1 MGLVDH
7 QSHCY
12 VSRKENIMEIS
23 YVFRA
28 LMRRKWI
35 IIIST
40 VVALVAAFFFTKNAK
55 KKYNSFAQLSTGFTV
70 SEEIKLSDER
80 FNLPQIDAK
89 FSNAIE
95 NITSPKVLSLLSY
108 RLLLH
113 DLKDPKPFTTL
124 TEKEKEKEK
133 ALKVD
138 KAAMTRLLQNKLD
151 SIQILSPTIPEENK
165 LQSLI
170 DLYKYSTGSITASL
184 KVARYQRTD
193 YINIDYTSE
202 NPYMSAF
209 AVNTLCSEFKRF
221 YGFDQRERTDVSIVA
236 LDSVVKA
243 KKAAL
248 DLKIAQKNQFMSSEG
263 VVDVGLQGSSNLG
276 QVSTYES
283 QLIEEKANESNLS
296 FQVAELQTLIQNARA
311 KGVTVIASPDAKP
324 GTTSSNYEYLQ
335 LKKQYNDLNDEYL
348 KKGGNDTELK
358 AKIDEVNRKIQ
369 RLSLN
374 SGGRTGGTGA
384 SQEGV
389 ISVDELVQRKIGFEG
404 QLKATRQ
411 KIGAIQSR
419 ISQLNGGLKGIA
431 SKGANIQQLDKE
443 IEMAQVDYR
452 DASDKYNLALNI
464 NSPMPGIFKQTISG
478 EPALRPEPSKRMM
491 MMAVAAV
498 VAFVLSSIVVIAI
511 EFFDQSVKTPSQFQ
525 RLTNLH
531 LLGTVNRVKLQNNN
545 ILDRVTI
552 FDGKENRDNI
562 FRELL
567 RKLRYELENSRKKIY
582 LFTSTEPQQGKTTLI
597 QSLAY
602 SLSLSKK
609 KVLIIDTNFCNND
622 LTIATKATPML
633 EKFSVNG
640 KPFETKDINSYITKT
655 AAEGVDIIGCEG
667 GDYTPSE
674 ILPKNHLLNYLDQLR
689 EEYDYI
695 FMEGAPLNGYT
706 DSKELVGYADG
717 LVAIFSAEAVF
728 SAADRESIAF
738 LNENKDKFIGAILNK
753 VQESNLNL

>member
-1 MGLVDH
+1 
-7 QSHCY
+7 
-12 VSRKENIMEIS
+12 MEIA
-23 YVFRA
+23 YIFRA
-28 LMRRKWI
+28 LLRRKWI

-40 VVALVAAFFFTKNAK
+40 VVALVAAFFFTKNNK
-55 KKYNSFAQLSTGFTV
+55 KKYHSFAQLSTGFTV
-70 SEEIKLSDER
+70 SEEIKLSDDR
-80 FNLPQIDAK
+80 FNLPQIDVK

-95 NITSPKVLSLLSY
+95 NITSTKVLSLLSY

-113 DLKDPKPFTTL
+113 DLKDPKPFTVL
-124 TEKEKEKEK
+124 SEKDKEKEKELK
-133 ALKVD
+133 AD
-138 KAAMTRLLQNKLD
+138 KTVMVKLLQDKLD
-151 SIQILSPTIPEENK
+151 SIQMLSPTVENERK
-165 LQSLI
+165 LQGLI
-170 DLYKYSTGSITASL
+170 DLYKYSTGTITSNL

-202 NPYMSAF
+202 NADMSAY

-221 YGFDQRERTDVSIVA
+221 YGYDQGVRTGGSVLA
-236 LDSVVKA
+236 LDSMVKA
-243 KKAAL
+243 KKAVL
-248 DLKIAQKNQFMSSEG
+248 DQKIADKNTYASSEG
-263 VVDVGLQGSSNLG
+263 VVDVTLQGSSNLG

-296 FQVAELQTLIQNARA
+296 FQVNELQSLIQNARA
-311 KGVTVIASPDAKP
+311 KGVSVVASPDAKQP
-324 GTTSSNYEYLQ
+324 ASTSSNYELLQ

-348 KKGGNDTELK
+348 RKNGNDSELK
-358 AKIDEVNRKIQ
+358 AKIDQLNRKIQ
-369 RLSLN
+369 TLTLN
-374 SGGRTGGTGA
+374 SASRSAGTPA
-384 SQEGV
+384 AEGV
-389 ISVDELVQRKIGFEG
+389 ISVDELVQRKIGMEG

-419 ISQLNGGLKGIA
+419 ISQLNGGLRGIA
-431 SKGANIQQLDKE
+431 SKGANMQQLDKE
-443 IEMAQVDYR
+443 IEMAQADYR
-452 DASDKYNLALNI
+452 EATDKYNLALNI

-498 VAFVLSSIVVIAI
+498 VAFVISCIVVIAI
-511 EFFDQSVKTPSQFQ
+511 EFFDQSVKTPTQFQ
-525 RLTNLH
+525 RLTGLH
-531 LLGTVNRVKLQNNN
+531 LLGTVNWIKLQNN
-545 ILDRVTI
+545 ILDRVTVS
-552 FDGKENRDNI
+552 DGKENRDNI

-582 LFTSTEPQQGKTTLI
+582 LFTSTEPGQGKTTLI

-622 LTIATKATPML
+622 LTVATQATPML
-633 EKFSVNG
+633 EKFSLNG
-640 KPFETKDINSYITKT
+640 KPFEVKDVNTFITKT
-655 AAEGVDIIGCEG
+655 AASGVDIIGCEG

-728 SAADRESIAF
+728 SAADRESITF

>member
-1 MGLVDH
+1 
-7 QSHCY
+7 
-12 VSRKENIMEIS
+12 MEIS

-28 LMRRKWI
+28 LLRRKWI

-70 SEEIKLSDER
+70 TEEIKLSDER
-80 FNLPQIDAK
+80 FNPVQIDIK
-89 FSNAIE
+89 FNNAIE
-95 NITSPKVLSLLSY
+95 NITSGKVLSLLSY

-113 DLKDPKPFTTL
+113 DLKNPKPFTVL
-124 TEKEKEKEK
+124 NEKDKEKEKE
-133 ALKVD
+133 LKVD
-138 KAAMTRLLQNKLD
+138 KTAMAALLQRKLD
-151 SIQILSPTIPEENK
+151 SIQMLSATNEQEKK

-170 DLYKYSTGSITASL
+170 DLYKYSIGTINSNL

-202 NPYMSAF
+202 NPDMSAF
-209 AVNTLCSEFKRF
+209 AVNTLCTEFKRF
-221 YGFDQRERTDVSIVA
+221 YGFDQQERTDVSIVA
-236 LDSVVKA
+236 LDSIVKA
-243 KKAAL
+243 KKQLL
-248 DLKIAQKNQFMSSEG
+248 DLKMQEKNQYMSSEG
-263 VVDVGLQGSSNLG
+263 VVDPNLESGTSLG
-276 QVSTYES
+276 QVNTFES
-283 QLIEEKANESNLS
+283 QLIEEKANEQNLAY
-296 FQVAELQTLIQNARA
+296 QAAELQTLIQNARA
-311 KGVTVIASPDAKP
+311 KGVSVVTNPDAKP
-324 GTTSSNYEYLQ
+324 VTTSSNYEYLQ
-335 LKKQYNDLNDEYL
+335 LKKQYNDLNNEYL
-348 KKGGNDTELK
+348 AKGGNDAVLK
-358 AKIDEVNRKIQ
+358 GKIDEVNQKIQ

-374 SGGRTGGTGA
+374 SGGRTPGTA
-384 SQEGV
+384 SENV
-389 ISVDELVQRKIGFEG
+389 ISVDELVQRKIGLDG

-411 KIGAIQSR
+411 KITAIQSR
-419 ISQLNGGLKGIA
+419 ISQLNGGLRGLAVKG
-431 SKGANIQQLDKE
+431 GNIDQLNKE
-443 IEMAQVDYR
+443 IEMLQVDYR
-452 DASDKYNLALNI
+452 DASDKYNMALNI
-464 NSPMPGIFKQTISG
+464 NRPMPGIFKQAVYG
-478 EPALRPEPSKRMM
+478 EPATRPEPSKRMM
-491 MMAVAAV
+491 MMAVAAIVALV
-498 VAFVLSSIVVIAI
+498 VSSIVVVAI

-531 LLGTVNRVKLQNNN
+531 LLGTVNWIKLQNN

-552 FDGKENRDNI
+552 SDGKENRDNI

-622 LTIATKATPML
+622 LTVATKATPML

-640 KPFETKDINSYITKT
+640 KPFEVKDINNYITKT

>member
-1 MGLVDH
+1 
-7 QSHCY
+7 
-12 VSRKENIMEIS
+12 MEIA
-23 YVFRA
+23 YIFRA
-28 LMRRKWI
+28 LLRRKWI

-40 VVALVAAFFFTKNAK
+40 LVALIAAFFFTKNTK
-55 KKYNSFAQLSTGFTV
+55 KKYSSFAQLSTGFTV
-70 SEEIKLSDER
+70 SEEIKLSDDR
-80 FNLPQIDAK
+80 FNLPQIDVK

-113 DLKDPKPFTTL
+113 DLKDTKQPFSTL
-124 TEKEKEKEK
+124 SEKDQQKEKD
-133 ALKVD
+133 LQIN
-138 KAAMTRLLQNKLD
+138 KAAMTTLLQNKLD
-151 SIQILSPTIPEENK
+151 SIQMLSPTIEQEKK

-170 DLYKYSTGSITASL
+170 DLYKYSVGTINSNL

-193 YINIDYTSE
+193 YINIYYTSE
-202 NPYMSAF
+202 NPNMSAY
-209 AVNTLCSEFKRF
+209 AVNTLCQEFKRF
-221 YGFDQRERTDVSIVA
+221 YGFDQRERTDVSVVA
-236 LDSVVKA
+236 LDSTVKA
-243 KKAAL
+243 KKLIL
-248 DLKIAQKNQFMSSEG
+248 DQKIAQKNQFMSSEG

-283 QLIEEKANESNLS
+283 QLIEEKANESNLA
-296 FQVAELQTLIQNARA
+296 FQVNELQTLIQNARA
-311 KGVTVIASPDAKP
+311 KGVSVIASPDAKSAP
-324 GTTSSNYEYLQ
+324 PSSNMEYLQ

-348 KKGGNDTELK
+348 RKGGNDNELK

-369 RLSLN
+369 RLSL
-374 SGGRTGGTGA
+374 STGGRTGGGITE
-384 SQEGV
+384 S
-389 ISVDELVQRKIGFEG
+389 LVSIDDLIQRKIGFEG

-411 KIGAIQSR
+411 KIGAIQSM

-431 SKGANIQQLDKE
+431 LKGANIQQLDKE

-452 DASDKYNLALNI
+452 DATDKYNMALNI

-478 EPALRPEPSKRMM
+478 EPALYPEPSRRMM
-491 MMAVAAV
+491 MMAVAAIVALV
-498 VAFVLSSIVVIAI
+498 VSSIVVVAI

-582 LFTSTEPQQGKTTLI
+582 LFTSTEPGQGKTTLI

-622 LTIATKATPML
+622 LTVATQATPML
-633 EKFSVNG
+633 EKFSLNG
-640 KPFETKDINSYITKT
+640 KPFEVGDVANFVTKT

-706 DSKELVGYADG
+706 DAKELVGYADG
-717 LVAIFSAEAVF
+717 LVAIFSADAVF

>member
-1 MGLVDH
+1 
-7 QSHCY
+7 
-12 VSRKENIMEIS
+12 MEIA
-23 YVFRA
+23 YIFRA
-28 LMRRKWI
+28 LLRRKWI

-40 VVALVAAFFFTKNAK
+40 VVALIAAFFFTKNTK
-55 KKYNSFAQLSTGFTV
+55 KKYSSYAQLSTGFTV
-70 SEEIKLSDER
+70 SEEIKLSDDR
-80 FNLPQIDAK
+80 FNLPQIDVK

-124 TEKEKEKEK
+124 SETDKGKEKDLK
-133 ALKVD
+133 AD
-138 KAAMTRLLQNKLD
+138 KNAMITLLQNKLD
-151 SIQILSPTIPEENK
+151 SIQMLSPTIEQEKK

-170 DLYKYSTGSITASL
+170 DLYKYSVGTINSNL

-193 YINIDYTSE
+193 YINIYYTSE
-202 NPYMSAF
+202 NPNMSAF
-209 AVNTLCSEFKRF
+209 AVNTLCFEFKRF
-221 YGFDQRERTDVSIVA
+221 YGFDQRERTDVSVVT
-236 LDSVVKA
+236 LDSIVKA
-243 KKAAL
+243 KKLVL
-248 DLKIAQKNQFMSSEG
+248 DQKIAQKNQFMSSEG
-263 VVDVGLQGSSNLG
+263 VVDVSLQGSSNLG

-283 QLIEEKANESNLS
+283 QLIEEKANESNLA
-296 FQVAELQTLIQNARA
+296 FQVTELQTLIQNARS
-311 KGVTVIASPDAKP
+311 KGVSVIASPDAKSAAP
-324 GTTSSNYEYLQ
+324 SSNMEYLQ

-348 KKGGNDTELK
+348 RKGGNDTELK

-374 SGGRTGGTGA
+374 TGRTGGGTTE
-384 SQEGV
+384 S
-389 ISVDELVQRKIGFEG
+389 LVSIDDLIQRKIGYEG

-411 KIGAIQSR
+411 KIGAIQSM

-431 SKGANIQQLDKE
+431 LKGANIQQLDKE

-452 DASDKYNLALNI
+452 DATDKYNLALNI
-464 NSPMPGIFKQTISG
+464 NSPMPGIFKQTIFG
-478 EPALRPEPSKRMM
+478 EPALYPEPSKRMM
-491 MMAVAAV
+491 MMAVAAIVALV
-498 VAFVLSSIVVIAI
+498 VSSIVVVAI
-511 EFFDQSVKTPSQFQ
+511 EFFDQSVKTPTQFQ

-582 LFTSTEPQQGKTTLI
+582 LFTSTEPGQGKTTLI

-622 LTIATKATPML
+622 LTVATQATPML
-633 EKFSVNG
+633 EKFSLNG
-640 KPFETKDINSYITKT
+640 KPFEVKDVNTFITKT